1 MACKFHAL
9 MNNTSHSTPGA
20 RAVDHT
26 VVRLIASVA
35 SALALAGLGSP
46 AHAER
51 ADRLKPATVLSDQG
65 GQVDLQKQV
74 VVFNGNVVI
83 TKGTMVIRAARVEVR
98 QAPNGYDTAVAF
110 GGPGKPAT
118 FRQKRD
124 GVDESMD
131 GEAERLEYDGKTDVV
146 KFINNA
152 ALRRLRGAIPADEI
166 TGNLITYE
174 ATTDK
179 LTVTGGATPTAANP
193 GGRVRAV
200 LTPREG
206 TEAAAEA
213 AEAASQATASP
224 LRLTPSLG
232 ASAAAAAASK
242 AGDKR

>member
-9 MNNTSHSTPGA
+9 MNPLLITPRTRLPAARFRSLAALVFCVST
-20 RAVDHT
+20 
-26 VVRLIASVA
+26 
-35 SALALAGLGSP
+35 LAMP
-46 AHAER
+46 AHAEK
-51 ADRLKPATVLSDQG
+51 ADRLKPATILSDQG
-65 GQVDLQKQV
+65 GQIDLQKQV
-74 VVFNGNVVI
+74 VVFSGNVVI
-83 TKGTMVIRAARVEVR
+83 TKGTMVIHAARVEVR

-110 GGPGKPAT
+110 GAPGKPAT

-124 GVDESMD
+124 GVDEYMD
-131 GEAERLEYDGKTDVV
+131 GEAERLEYDGKSDVV
-146 KFINNA
+146 KFIDNA
-152 ALRRLRGAIPADEI
+152 ALRRLRGATAADEI

-179 LTVTGGATPTAANP
+179 LTVTGGAAPTPANP

-213 AEAASQATASP
+213 AEAASQAAAAP
-224 LRLTPSLG
+224 LRLSPGLG
-232 ASAAAAAASK
+232 ASAPNAAPK